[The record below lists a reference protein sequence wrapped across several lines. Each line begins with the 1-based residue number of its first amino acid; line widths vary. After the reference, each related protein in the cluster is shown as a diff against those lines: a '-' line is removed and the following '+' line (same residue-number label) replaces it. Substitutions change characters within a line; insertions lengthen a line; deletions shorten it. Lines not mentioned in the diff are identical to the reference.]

1 MGKSHVHFYAS
12 VSNVVDF
19 CVAFVSQHLFIL
31 QHRWMDQNDPRPP
44 YKGLSTI
51 LSITKDQFDRDCFEL
66 SLPKGKYL
74 TNVPAA
80 VVTMPE
86 ECDFENAPQRLRV
99 NHLKS
104 NRDRH
109 LPRVRSELLK
119 DLSSMEWKISSL
131 IQHLPNL
138 SKSVQKSLMWEVA
151 EEILFK
157 ATPALSDPPKEI
169 LAKFARVIET
179 DDLAKTSTNNF
190 TSFYDELCTIAGQIT
205 L

>member
-1 MGKSHVHFYAS
+1 
-12 VSNVVDF
+12 
-19 CVAFVSQHLFIL
+19 
-31 QHRWMDQNDPRPP
+31 MDKNDPRLP
-44 YKGLSTI
+44 YTGLSTI

-86 ECDFENAPQRLRV
+86 DCDFENAPQRLRV

-119 DLSSMEWKISSL
+119 DLSSMEWTMSSL

-138 SKSVQKSLMWEVA
+138 PKSVQTSLMWEVA
-151 EEILFK
+151 EEVLFSCSK
-157 ATPALSDPPKEI
+157 DNALSDSPKEV
-169 LAKFARVIET
+169 LAKFARVIGT

-190 TSFYDELCTIAGQIT
+190 TSFYDELCAIAGRKT